1 LEGSANPVVR
11 MLAWKSKLL
20 GIHEVEM
27 ILAAVASVESEEFML
42 RDILS
47 RLPSEVSSDP
57 KKSRSIS
64 AMLNVLSEIGYLQ
77 RRSERKWRRVS
88 SSLSHYLSP
97 LLIELSEVERK
108 PLLGEKKEDRVVK
121 ISRE

>member
-1 LEGSANPVVR
+1 

-47 RLPSEVSSDP
+47 RLPSEIGSDP

-64 AMLNVLSEIGYLQ
+64 AMLNVLSEIGYLH

>member
-1 LEGSANPVVR
+1 MEGSVNPVVR

-20 GIHEVEM
+20 GIPEVEM
-27 ILAAVASVESEEFML
+27 ILAAVASIEPAEFML
-42 RDILS
+42 RDVLS
-47 RLPSEVSSDP
+47 LLPSELSSDAR
-57 KKSRSIS
+57 KARSIS
-64 AMLNVLSEIGYLQ
+64 SMLSVLADIGYLE

-108 PLLGEKKEDRVVK
+108 PLAGEKKEDRV
-121 ISRE
+121 IQLPRE

>member
-47 RLPSEVSSDP
+47 RLPSEIGSDP

-64 AMLNVLSEIGYLQ
+64 AMLNVLSEIGYLH

>member
-1 LEGSANPVVR
+1 MEGSANPVVR

-47 RLPSEVSSDP
+47 RLPSEIGSDT
-57 KKSRSIS
+57 KKARSIS

>member
-1 LEGSANPVVR
+1 MEGSANPVVR